1 MNKKLCAALLLLFP
15 VFVFSQDSLPHV
27 QIMPLEIISERSLK
41 ADELHAV
48 DSTLLLHSSSLDI
61 ATTLQRSGIGMVNT
75 YGAPGSIASFRL
87 GGMSSNYV
95 TVELNGAVL
104 NSPTLGMADLSLIP
118 SFFIQSASLGE
129 RNFSGFQRNVGL
141 AATLRLESS
150 VATKNEISVEST
162 VNSLQNIFHGMAVS
176 RKRDRWKWSIRAF
189 QSRNENR
196 FSYRDI
202 QQWEAPLV
210 TQTNNNNMTQGVQSN
225 LVFEGKKRTHYF
237 NTMAVS
243 RYALLPSVMG
253 GVGNWNAN
261 QRDDLFQTSFYC
273 EGKRKSVFS
282 FMHFQSKQGVSLS
295 LSNQEYSSYVASS
308 QIQTSLVNAF
318 VNGSLQMRRALVQIN
333 PTASFTNLQYRDWS
347 QQVQWN
353 GGSIW
358 ASYIQDLAKGK
369 FRVVS
374 WVKPEW
380 RSDRSPIVSGEVG
393 IEIPEQ
399 IGRFKNEYSI
409 SASSKSRMPS
419 ANDLYWIQGGNEN
432 LISEK
437 ANWIQAKWSS
447 TIQSLNKRSN
457 IQFQLNAKT
466 GRVSNWIQWIPM
478 PEDFWIA
485 MNFKTVNIRQAEGII
500 SWELKMPNGEWAC
513 SERVEYTD
521 ASGLNANNSEAFQM
535 VYTPQIRAN
544 TSVSYSR
551 KLWSAGLT
559 HSFVGKR
566 YTDEGNTDFY
576 AVSSFSLLNAN
587 LNKELNFKKNQL
599 SLQVEIQ
606 NILNTQ
612 YQWIRGY
619 AMPGRV
625 YSLSI
630 KFFIH

>member
-1 MNKKLCAALLLLFP
+1 MNKKLCAAFLLLSPML
-15 VFVFSQDSLPHV
+15 VFSQDSLPHV

-41 ADELHAV
+41 ADKLHAV
-48 DSTLLLHSSSLDI
+48 DSLLLLNCSSLDI
-61 ATTLQRSGIGMVNT
+61 ASTLQRSGIGLVNS
-75 YGAPGSIASFRL
+75 YGAPGSIASLRL

-129 RNFSGFQRNVGL
+129 RNFSGFQRNVGI
-141 AATLRLESS
+141 AATLRLESN

-162 VNSLQNIFHGMAVS
+162 VNSLQNIFYGMAVS

-261 QRDDLFQTSFYC
+261 QHDDLFQSTFYC

-282 FMHFQSKQGVSLS
+282 FMHFQSKQGVSLT

-333 PTASFTNLQYRDWS
+333 PTASFTNLQYADWS
-347 QQVQWN
+347 QQVQWK
-353 GGSIW
+353 GGSLW

-369 FRVVS
+369 LRMVS

-380 RSDRSPIVSGEVG
+380 RSDRKPIISGEVG
-393 IEIPEQ
+393 MELPYKM
-399 IGRFKNEYSI
+399 KNV
-409 SASSKSRMPS
+409 SSQLSVSGSVKSRMPS
-419 ANDLYWIQGGNEN
+419 ANDLYWIQGGNPE
-432 LISEK
+432 LLSE
-437 ANWIQAKWSS
+437 QAKW
-447 TIQSLNKRSN
+447 IQFKWDNEMFIRNEMS
-457 IQFQLNAKT
+457 IQFQMNAKA
-466 GRVSNWIQWIPM
+466 GSVSNWIQWLPM
-478 PEDFWIA
+478 PEDIWMASNFKSVEMKQLEGVVSWKSKLRGGWLNLTSRTEWTSTTA
-485 MNFKTVNIRQAEGII
+485 MNIGSPGVF
-500 SWELKMPNGEWAC
+500 
-513 SERVEYTD
+513 D
-521 ASGLNANNSEAFQM
+521 M
-535 VYTPQIRAN
+535 VYTPRLRSSASAQY
-544 TSVSYSR
+544 THKSWSLLFSDTFVSQ
-551 KLWSAGLT
+551 
-559 HSFVGKR
+559 R
-566 YTDEGNTDFY
+566 YTDEGNTSFY
-576 AVSSFSLLNAN
+576 ALPSFNLLNAS
-587 LNKELNFKKNQL
+587 LNKAWEFNKNKL
-599 SLQVEIQ
+599 SLQFEVQ
-606 NILNTQ
+606 NITNVQ

-619 AMPGRV
+619 ALPGRV
-625 YSLSI
+625 YSIGI

>member
-1 MNKKLCAALLLLFP
+1 MKKKLCAVLLLLLP
-15 VFVFSQDSLPHV
+15 FVLLAQDSLPHV
-27 QIMPLEIISERSLK
+27 SIMPLEIISERSLK

-150 VATKNEISVEST
+150 TATKNEVSFEST
-162 VNSLQNIFHGMAVS
+162 VTSLQNIFYGMSVS
-176 RKRDRWKWSIRAF
+176 RKRDQWKWNIRAF
-189 QSRNENR
+189 QSRNENK
-196 FSYRDI
+196 FSYRDV

-210 TQTNNNNMTQGVQSN
+210 LQTNNNNISQGVQSN
-225 LVFEGKKRTHYF
+225 LVYVGEKRTHYF
-237 NTMAVS
+237 NTMAVN

-253 GVGNWNAN
+253 GVGNLNAN

-273 EGKRKSVFS
+273 EGKRKNVFS
-282 FMHFQSKQGVSLS
+282 FSHFQSKQGVSII

-318 VNGSLQMRRALVQIN
+318 VNASLQMRRALVQIN
-333 PTASFTNLQYRDWS
+333 PTASVTSLQYRDWT
-347 QQVQWN
+347 QQVQWK
-353 GGSIW
+353 GGSLW
-358 ASYIQDLAKGK
+358 ASYIQDIAKGK
-369 FRVVS
+369 LRFVS

-393 IEIPEQ
+393 IEMPEQ
-399 IGRFKNEYSI
+399 LGRFKNEYSI

-447 TIQSLNKRSN
+447 TIQSLNKRSK
-457 IQFQLNAKT
+457 IQLQLNAKT
-466 GRVSNWIQWIPM
+466 GRVSNWIQWILM
-478 PEDFWIA
+478 VFIFHHLFLLDQLIIVLVF
-485 MNFKTVNIRQAEGII
+485 QASI
-500 SWELKMPNGEWAC
+500 
-513 SERVEYTD
+513 
-521 ASGLNANNSEAFQM
+521 
-535 VYTPQIRAN
+535 
-544 TSVSYSR
+544 YS
-551 KLWSAGLT
+551 
-559 HSFVGKR
+559 
-566 YTDEGNTDFY
+566 
-576 AVSSFSLLNAN
+576 
-587 LNKELNFKKNQL
+587 
-599 SLQVEIQ
+599 I
-606 NILNTQ
+606 
-612 YQWIRGY
+612 
-619 AMPGRV
+619 
-625 YSLSI
+625 
-630 KFFIH
+630 

>member
-1 MNKKLCAALLLLFP
+1 MNKKLCAALLLLLP

-41 ADELHAV
+41 ADKLHAV
-48 DSTLLLHSSSLDI
+48 DSVLLLNCSSLDI
-61 ATTLQRSGIGMVNT
+61 SSTLQRSGIGLVNS
-75 YGAPGSIASFRL
+75 YGAPGSIASLRL

-141 AATLRLESS
+141 AATLRLESN

-162 VNSLQNIFHGMAVS
+162 VNSLQNIFYGMAVS

-196 FSYRDI
+196 FSYRDT

-237 NTMAVS
+237 NTMTVN

-261 QRDDLFQTSFYC
+261 QHDDLFQSTFYC
-273 EGKRKSVFS
+273 EGKRKRVFS
-282 FMHFQSKQGVSLS
+282 FMHFQSKQGVSLT

-347 QQVQWN
+347 QQVQWK
-353 GGSIW
+353 GGSLW

-369 FRVVS
+369 LRMVS

-380 RSDRSPIVSGEVG
+380 RSDRNPIISGEVG
-393 IEIPEQ
+393 MELPYKM
-399 IGRFKNEYSI
+399 KNV
-409 SASSKSRMPS
+409 SSQFTVSGSVKSRMPS
-419 ANDLYWIQGGNEN
+419 ANDLYWIQGGNPE
-432 LISEK
+432 LLSEK
-437 ANWIQAKWSS
+437 AKWIQFKWDNEMFIRNEMS
-447 TIQSLNKRSN
+447 
-457 IQFQLNAKT
+457 IQFQMNAKA
-466 GRVSNWIQWIPM
+466 GSVSNWIQWLPM
-478 PEDFWIA
+478 PEDIWMA
-485 MNFKTVNIRQAEGII
+485 SNFKSVEMKQMEGVVSWKSKLHGGWLNLTSRTEWTSTTAKNIG
-500 SWELKMPNGEWAC
+500 SPG
-513 SERVEYTD
+513 VFD
-521 ASGLNANNSEAFQM
+521 M
-535 VYTPQIRAN
+535 VYTPRLRSSASAQY
-544 TSVSYSR
+544 THKSWSLLFSDTFVSQ
-551 KLWSAGLT
+551 
-559 HSFVGKR
+559 R
-566 YTDEGNTDFY
+566 YTDEGNTSFY
-576 AVSSFSLLNAN
+576 ALPSFNLLNASV
-587 LNKELNFKKNQL
+587 NKEWQFNKNKL
-599 SLQVEIQ
+599 SLQFEVQ
-606 NILNTQ
+606 NLTNVQ

-619 AMPGRV
+619 ALPGRV
-625 YSLSI
+625 YSIGI
-630 KFFIH
+630 KFFIQ

>member
-1 MNKKLCAALLLLFP
+1 MKKKLCAVLLLLLP
-15 VFVFSQDSLPHV
+15 FVLLAQDSLPHV
-27 QIMPLEIISERSLK
+27 SIMPLEIISERSLK

-150 VATKNEISVEST
+150 TATKNEVSVEST
-162 VNSLQNIFHGMAVS
+162 VNSLQNIFYGMAVS
-176 RKRDRWKWSIRAF
+176 RKRDQWKWNIRAF
-189 QSRNENR
+189 QSRNENK
-196 FSYRDI
+196 FSYRDV

-210 TQTNNNNMTQGVQSN
+210 LQTNNNNISQGVQSN
-225 LVFEGKKRTHYF
+225 LVYVGEKRTHYF
-237 NTMAVS
+237 NTMAVN

-253 GVGNWNAN
+253 GLGNLNAN

-273 EGKRKSVFS
+273 EGKRKNVFS
-282 FMHFQSKQGVSLS
+282 FSHFQSKQGVSII

-318 VNGSLQMRRALVQIN
+318 VNASLQMRRALVQFN
-333 PTASFTNLQYRDWS
+333 PTASVTSLQYRDWT
-347 QQVQWN
+347 QQVQWK
-353 GGSIW
+353 GGSLW
-358 ASYIQDLAKGK
+358 ASYIQDIAKGK
-369 FRVVS
+369 LRFVS

-393 IEIPEQ
+393 IEMPEQ
-399 IGRFKNEYSI
+399 LGRFKNEYSI

-478 PEDFWIA
+478 PEDFWMA
-485 MNFKTVNIRQAEGII
+485 MNFKTVNIKQAEGII
-500 SWELKMPNGEWAC
+500 SWELKMPNGEWNF
-513 SERVEYTD
+513 SERAEYTN
-521 ASGLNANNSEAFQM
+521 ASGLNSNNSEGYQM
-535 VYTPQIRAN
+535 VYTPQIRTN

-551 KLWSAGLT
+551 NLWSAGLT

-566 YTDEGNTDFY
+566 FTDEGNTDSY
-576 AVSSFSLLNAN
+576 AVPSFNLLNIN
-587 LNKELNFKKNQL
+587 LNRELKFRKNQL

-625 YSLSI
+625 YSISI

>member
-1 MNKKLCAALLLLFP
+1 ML
-15 VFVFSQDSLPHV
+15 VFSQDSLPHV

-41 ADELHAV
+41 ADKLHAI
-48 DSTLLLHSSSLDI
+48 DSLLLLNCSSLDI
-61 ATTLQRSGIGMVNT
+61 ASTLQRSGIGLVNS
-75 YGAPGSIASFRL
+75 YGAPGSIASLRL

-129 RNFSGFQRNVGL
+129 RNFSGFQRNVGI
-141 AATLRLESS
+141 AATLRLESN

-162 VNSLQNIFHGMAVS
+162 VNSLQNIFYGMAVS

-202 QQWEAPLV
+202 QQWEAPMV
-210 TQTNNNNMTQGVQSN
+210 SQTNNNNMTQGVQSN

-261 QRDDLFQTSFYC
+261 QHDDLFQSTFYC

-282 FMHFQSKQGVSLS
+282 FMQFQSKQGVSLT

-318 VNGSLQMRRALVQIN
+318 VNGSLQMRRALIQVN
-333 PTASFTNLQYRDWS
+333 PTASFTNLQYADWS

-353 GGSIW
+353 GGSLW

-369 FRVVS
+369 LRMVS

-380 RSDRSPIVSGEVG
+380 RSDRKPIISGEVG
-393 IEIPEQ
+393 MELPYKM
-399 IGRFKNEYSI
+399 KNV
-409 SASSKSRMPS
+409 SSQLSVSGSVKSRMPS
-419 ANDLYWIQGGNEN
+419 ANDLYWIQGGNPE
-432 LISEK
+432 LLSEK
-437 ANWIQAKWSS
+437 AKWIQFKWDNEMFIRNEMS
-447 TIQSLNKRSN
+447 
-457 IQFQLNAKT
+457 IQFQMNAKA
-466 GRVSNWIQWIPM
+466 GSVSNWIQWLPM
-478 PEDFWIA
+478 PEDIWMA
-485 MNFKTVNIRQAEGII
+485 SNFKSVEMKQMEGVVSWKSKLHGGWLNLTSRTEWTSTTAKNIG
-500 SWELKMPNGEWAC
+500 SPG
-513 SERVEYTD
+513 VFD
-521 ASGLNANNSEAFQM
+521 M
-535 VYTPQIRAN
+535 VYTPRLRSSASAQY
-544 TSVSYSR
+544 THKSWSLLFSDTFVSQ
-551 KLWSAGLT
+551 
-559 HSFVGKR
+559 R
-566 YTDEGNTDFY
+566 YTDEGNTRFY
-576 AVSSFSLLNAN
+576 ALPSFNLLNASV
-587 LNKELNFKKNQL
+587 NKEWQFNKNKL
-599 SLQVEIQ
+599 SLQFEVQ
-606 NILNTQ
+606 NITNTQ
-612 YQWIRGY
+612 YQWLRGY
-619 AMPGRV
+619 ALPGRV
-625 YSLSI
+625 YSIGI

>member
-1 MNKKLCAALLLLFP
+1 MNKKLCAVLLLFVP
-15 VFVFSQDSLPHV
+15 FVLRAQDSLPHV
-27 QIMPLEIISERSLK
+27 SIAPLEIISERSLK

-61 ATTLQRSGIGMVNT
+61 ATTLQRSGIGMVNS

-129 RNFSGFQRNVGL
+129 RNFSGFQRNVGI

-150 VATKNEISVEST
+150 TATKNEVSFQST
-162 VNSLQNIFHGMAVS
+162 VTSLQNIFYGMSVS
-176 RKRDRWKWSIRAF
+176 RKRDQWKWNIRAF
-189 QSRNENR
+189 QSRNENK

-202 QQWEAPLV
+202 YQWESPTVL
-210 TQTNNNNMTQGVQSN
+210 QTNNNNISQGVQSN
-225 LVFEGKKRTHYF
+225 LVYVGKKRTHYF
-237 NTMAVS
+237 NTMAVN
-243 RYALLPSVMG
+243 RYSLLPSVMG
-253 GVGNWNAN
+253 GISGTNAN
-261 QRDDLFQTSFYC
+261 QRDDLFQSTFYC
-273 EGKRKSVFS
+273 EGKRKDVFS
-282 FMHFQSKQGVSLS
+282 FMHFQSKQGVSLT
-295 LSNQEYSSYVASS
+295 LSNQEYSSYLASS

-318 VNGSLQMRRALVQIN
+318 ANGSLQMRRSLIQIN
-333 PTASFTNLQYRDWS
+333 PTACATSLQYRDWDK
-347 QQVQWN
+347 QVQWK
-353 GGSIW
+353 GGSLW

-369 FRVVS
+369 FRLIS

-380 RSDRSPIVSGEVG
+380 RSDRSPILSGEVG

-478 PEDFWIA
+478 PENFWMA
-485 MNFKTVNIRQAEGII
+485 MNFKTVNVKQAEGIF
-500 SWELKMPNGEWAC
+500 SWMTKMPNGEWNF
-513 SERVEYTD
+513 SERVEYTN
-521 ASGLNANNSEAFQM
+521 ASGLNTNNSEAYQM

-544 TSVSYSR
+544 TSVSYTR

-566 YTDEGNTDFY
+566 FTDEGNTDFY
-576 AVSSFSLLNAN
+576 AVPSFNMLNAN
-587 LNKELNFKKNQL
+587 LNREFKSRTNQL
-599 SLQVEIQ
+599 SLQFEIQ
-606 NILNTQ
+606 NITNIS

-625 YSLSI
+625 YSVSI

>member
-1 MNKKLCAALLLLFP
+1 MNKKLCAVLLLLLP

-41 ADELHAV
+41 ADKLHAV
-48 DSTLLLHSSSLDI
+48 DSLLLLNCSSLDI
-61 ATTLQRSGIGMVNT
+61 ASTLQRSGIGLVNS
-75 YGAPGSIASFRL
+75 YGAPGSIASLRL

-129 RNFSGFQRNVGL
+129 RNFSGFQRNVGI

-162 VNSLQNIFHGMAVS
+162 VNSLQNIFYGMAVS
-176 RKRDRWKWSIRAF
+176 RKRNQWKWSIRAF

-237 NTMAVS
+237 NTMAVN

-253 GVGNWNAN
+253 GIGNSNAN
-261 QRDDLFQTSFYC
+261 QHDDLFQSTFYC

-282 FMHFQSKQGVSLS
+282 FMHFQSKQGVSLT

-318 VNGSLQMRRALVQIN
+318 VNGSLQMRRALIQIN
-333 PTASFTNLQYRDWS
+333 PTASFTNLQYADWS
-347 QQVQWN
+347 QQVQWK
-353 GGSIW
+353 GGSLW

-369 FRVVS
+369 LRMVS

-380 RSDRSPIVSGEVG
+380 RSDRKPIISGEVG
-393 IEIPEQ
+393 MELPYKM
-399 IGRFKNEYSI
+399 KNVNSQF
-409 SASSKSRMPS
+409 SVSGSVKSRMPS
-419 ANDLYWIQGGNEN
+419 ANDLYWIQGGNPE
-432 LISEK
+432 LLSEK
-437 ANWIQAKWSS
+437 AKWIQFKWDNEMFIRNEMS
-447 TIQSLNKRSN
+447 
-457 IQFQLNAKT
+457 IQFQVNAKA
-466 GRVSNWIQWIPM
+466 GSVSNWIQWLPM
-478 PEDFWIA
+478 PEDIWMA
-485 MNFKTVNIRQAEGII
+485 SNFKSVEMKQMEGVVSWKVKLHGGWLNLTSRTEWTSTTAKNIG
-500 SWELKMPNGEWAC
+500 SPG
-513 SERVEYTD
+513 VFD
-521 ASGLNANNSEAFQM
+521 M
-535 VYTPQIRAN
+535 VYTPRLRSSASAQYTN
-544 TSVSYSR
+544 KSWSLLFSDTFVSQR
-551 KLWSAGLT
+551 
-559 HSFVGKR
+559 F
-566 YTDEGNTDFY
+566 TDEGNTIFY
-576 AVSSFSLLNAN
+576 ALPSFNILNASV
-587 LNKELNFKKNQL
+587 NKEWQFNKNKL
-599 SLQVEIQ
+599 SLQFEVQ
-606 NILNTQ
+606 NITNVQ

-619 AMPGRV
+619 ALPGRV
-625 YSLSI
+625 YSIGI

>member
-1 MNKKLCAALLLLFP
+1 MNKKLCAALLLLLP

-27 QIMPLEIISERSLK
+27 SIMPLEIISERSLK
-41 ADELHAV
+41 ADELHAI

-150 VATKNEISVEST
+150 TAAKNEVSIEST
-162 VNSLQNIFHGMAVS
+162 VTSLQNIFYGMSVS
-176 RKRDRWKWSIRAF
+176 RKRDQWKWSIRAF
-189 QSRNENR
+189 QSRNENK

-202 QQWEAPLV
+202 QQWEAPVVL
-210 TQTNNNNMTQGVQSN
+210 QTNNNNISQGVQSN
-225 LVFEGKKRTHYF
+225 IVFEGKKRTHYF
-237 NTMAVS
+237 NTMAVN

-261 QRDDLFQTSFYC
+261 QRDDLFQSTFYC

-282 FMHFQSKQGVSLS
+282 FMHIQSKQGVSVT

-318 VNGSLQMRRALVQIN
+318 VNGSLQMRRALVQIS
-333 PTASFTNLQYRDWS
+333 PTASVTSLQYRDWT
-347 QQVQWN
+347 QQVQWK
-353 GGSIW
+353 GGSLW

-369 FRVVS
+369 LRFVS

-380 RSDRSPIVSGEVG
+380 RSDRKPIISGE
-393 IEIPEQ
+393 
-399 IGRFKNEYSI
+399 IGGELPYKIKNV
-409 SASSKSRMPS
+409 SSQLSLSGSVKSRMPS
-419 ANDLYWIQGGNEN
+419 ANDLYWIQGGNPE
-432 LISEK
+432 LLSE
-437 ANWIQAKWSS
+437 QAKW
-447 TIQSLNKRSN
+447 
-457 IQFQLNAKT
+457 IQFKWHNEITLQMERALQFQVNAKT
-466 GRVSNWIQWIPM
+466 GNVSNWIQWVPM
-478 PEDFWIA
+478 PENIWMA
-485 MNFKTVNIRQAEGII
+485 SNYKSVSMNQIEGVVSMKSKFFRGVINVTARAELTHTTAVNSGSPYAFDII
-500 SWELKMPNGEWAC
+500 
-513 SERVEYTD
+513 
-521 ASGLNANNSEAFQM
+521 
-535 VYTPQIRAN
+535 YTPRLRQSSSLQY
-544 TSVSYSR
+544 TQDGWSVLLSNAFVSSR
-551 KLWSAGLT
+551 
-559 HSFVGKR
+559 F
-566 YTDEGNTDFY
+566 TDEGNSSFY
-576 AVSSFSLLNAN
+576 ALPSFNLLNAS
-587 LNKELNFKKNQL
+587 LNKDWQFNKNQIV
-599 SLQVEIQ
+599 LQFEIQ
-606 NILNTQ
+606 NITNTQ

-619 AMPGRV
+619 ALPGRV
-625 YSLSI
+625 YSIGI

>member
-1 MNKKLCAALLLLFP
+1 MNKKLCAALLLLLP

-41 ADELHAV
+41 ADKLHAV
-48 DSTLLLHSSSLDI
+48 DSVLLLNCSSLDI
-61 ATTLQRSGIGMVNT
+61 SSTLQRSGIGLVNS
-75 YGAPGSIASFRL
+75 YGAPGSIASLRL

-141 AATLRLESS
+141 AATLRLESN

-162 VNSLQNIFHGMAVS
+162 VNSLQNIFYGMAVS

-196 FSYRDI
+196 FSYRDT

-237 NTMAVS
+237 NTMTVN

-261 QRDDLFQTSFYC
+261 QHDDLFQSTFYC
-273 EGKRKSVFS
+273 EGKRKRVFS
-282 FMHFQSKQGVSLS
+282 FMHFQSKQGVSLT

-347 QQVQWN
+347 QQVQWK
-353 GGSIW
+353 GGSLW
-358 ASYIQDLAKGK
+358 ASYIQDLVKGK
-369 FRVVS
+369 LRMVS

-380 RSDRSPIVSGEVG
+380 RSDRNPIISGEVG
-393 IEIPEQ
+393 MELPYKM
-399 IGRFKNEYSI
+399 KNV
-409 SASSKSRMPS
+409 SSQFSVSGSVKSRMPS
-419 ANDLYWIQGGNEN
+419 ANDLYWIQGGNPE
-432 LISEK
+432 LLSEK
-437 ANWIQAKWSS
+437 AEWIQFKWDNEMFIRNEMS
-447 TIQSLNKRSN
+447 
-457 IQFQLNAKT
+457 IQFQMNAKS
-466 GRVSNWIQWIPM
+466 GSVSNWIQWLPM
-478 PEDFWIA
+478 PEDIWIA
-485 MNFKTVNIRQAEGII
+485 SNFKSVEMKQMEGVVSWKSKLHGGWLNLSSRTEWTSTTAKNIGSPGVFDMI
-500 SWELKMPNGEWAC
+500 
-513 SERVEYTD
+513 
-521 ASGLNANNSEAFQM
+521 
-535 VYTPQIRAN
+535 YTPRLRSSASAQY
-544 TSVSYSR
+544 THKS
-551 KLWSAGLT
+551 WSLLFSD
-559 HSFVGKR
+559 SFVSQR
-566 YTDEGNTDFY
+566 FTDEGNTSFY
-576 AVSSFSLLNAN
+576 ALPSFNLLNAS
-587 LNKELNFKKNQL
+587 LNKDWAFNKNKL
-599 SLQVEIQ
+599 SLQFEVQ
-606 NILNTQ
+606 NLTNVQ

-625 YSLSI
+625 YSISI